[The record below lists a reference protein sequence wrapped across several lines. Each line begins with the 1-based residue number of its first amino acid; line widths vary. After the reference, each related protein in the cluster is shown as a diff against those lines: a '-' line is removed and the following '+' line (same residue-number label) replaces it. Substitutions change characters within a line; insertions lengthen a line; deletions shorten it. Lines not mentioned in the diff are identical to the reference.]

1 MYYLYSRGIDKDA
14 TRNTHFLTVN
24 TNVSNIKLPNRF
36 FMKVTPQFYYLKLD
50 AQDGFYFTSSFTVA
64 KKNFPLSVSAI
75 INKTINTDITGSKN
89 FVWNASLVYSFN
101 KKYVN
106 L

>member
-1 MYYLYSRGIDKDA
+1 
-14 TRNTHFLTVN
+14 
-24 TNVSNIKLPNRF
+24 
-36 FMKVTPQFYYLKLD
+36 MKVNPQFYYLKLD
-50 AQDGFYFTSSFTVA
+50 DEDGFYFTSSMTLV

-75 INKTINTDITGSKN
+75 INKVIQTNITASEN

-101 KKYVN
+101 KKYSK